1 LSFYQLAPI
10 EEPLLKSIT
19 RIRLTALAV
28 GLLLL
33 SYQAASVLAST
44 NKQDTQ
50 LLKEPV
56 VSSAYAHATVPGQRV
71 GAAYME
77 IISPYSTV
85 LKRIESGAAEYVEVH
100 QMQMRDGV
108 MRMRRIEELKMP
120 AGKEVELAPGGVHLM
135 LVQLKEPLKPGEV
148 VPLKMIFAG
157 ADGKDVE
164 IQVNA
169 SVRPLGK

>member
-1 LSFYQLAPI
+1 
-10 EEPLLKSIT
+10 LKSIT

-33 SYQAASVLAST
+33 AYQAASVLAST

-85 LKRIESGAAEYVEVH
+85 LKRIESGAAEYAEVH
-100 QMQMRDGV
+100 HMQMRDGV
-108 MRMRRIEELKMP
+108 MRMRQIEELKIP
-120 AGKEVELAPGGVHLM
+120 AGKKVELVPGGVHLM
-135 LVQLKEPLKPGEV
+135 LIQLKKPLKPGEA

-157 ADGKDVE
+157 SDGKDVE
-164 IQVNA
+164 VLVNA
-169 SVRPLGK
+169 PVRPLGK